1 MFRRSVPALALT
13 LSVCVTAHAQDRPRF
28 RSGVEVT
35 SIDVTVVDDRG
46 RPIPDLTLAEF
57 IVRVDGVPRRAVS
70 AEWVSRIANTP
81 GRATVPTSPQNPG
94 ANDTAG
100 GRLILLVIDQPNIR
114 FGGTIGHRAA
124 INHFI
129 DRLQPSDRVSVVNLG
144 AGGKSVDFTTD
155 RGRMKEVVSSST
167 GGVPYPPSNKTA
179 GDMTLDFLHAL
190 LKDLRTSDGPKALLL
205 VSQGLSFSDEARPSF
220 AALERAAAAART
232 TIYSLRLD
240 ERVSDITQKQP
251 DTALSSP
258 PMTGAQDGGF
268 SRQLPDLPFPVG
280 PAGDRGAK
288 GIEAAGE
295 LYAVANA
302 TGGTMFT
309 VVMAADAALARIE
322 SELAGYYLLAVE
334 TVATDRDGKSH
345 SLSVDITRPRGTVR
359 AGRFLP

>member
-1 MFRRSVPALALT
+1 M
-13 LSVCVTAHAQDRPRF
+13 
-28 RSGVEVT
+28 
-35 SIDVTVVDDRG
+35 TVVDDRG

-57 IVRVDGVPRRAVS
+57 TVRVDGVPRRVVS
-70 AEWVSRIANTP
+70 AEWVPRISNTP
-81 GRATVPTSPQNPG
+81 ARATVPASPENPG
-94 ANDTAG
+94 SNDTAG
-100 GRLILLVIDQPNIR
+100 SGRLILIVIDQPNIR

-129 DRLQPSDRVSVVNLG
+129 DRLQPSDRVSIVNLG
-144 AGGKSVDFTTD
+144 AGGTSVDFTTD

-232 TIYSLRLD
+232 TIYSLQLD

-251 DTALSSP
+251 DMAFSP
-258 PMTGAQDGGF
+258 PPTTGAQGGGF
-268 SRQLPDLPFPVG
+268 SRELPDLPFPSG

-288 GIEAAGE
+288 GVEAAGE

-302 TGGTMFT
+302 TGGAMFT
-309 VVMAADAALARIE
+309 VVMTADAALARIE
-322 SELAGYYLLAVE
+322 SELAGSYLLAVE
-334 TVATDRDGKSH
+334 SVAADRDATSH
-345 SLSVDITRPRGTVR
+345 SLSVDISRPRVTVR